1 MVSYAASMQG
11 AKYDLFAKVGND
23 DKKIT
28 SSRSD
33 QQKESKPKSEGK
45 KGGFLSRIK
54 DKMSSK
60 GGSTG
65 GSKGGGGAGGGAGNC
80 CIFNEY
86 GGGGCGPC
94 NGGASMS
101 RIMISELYGLT

>member
-11 AKYDLFAKVGND
+11 AKYDLFAKVGNE
-23 DKKIT
+23 DKP
-28 SSRSD
+28 
-33 QQKESKPKSEGK
+33 KESKPKSEGK

-60 GGSTG
+60 GTSG
-65 GSKGGGGAGGGAGNC
+65 GSSGGGDKGGAGGGGGNC
-80 CIFNEY
+80 CIFNEF